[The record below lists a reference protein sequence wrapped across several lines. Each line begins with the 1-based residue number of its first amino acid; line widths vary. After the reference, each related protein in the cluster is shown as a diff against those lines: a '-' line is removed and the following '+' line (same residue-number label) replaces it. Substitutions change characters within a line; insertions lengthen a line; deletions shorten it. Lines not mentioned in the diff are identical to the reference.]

1 MSNWTIEKS
10 DELYHY
16 GVKGMKWGVRRY
28 QPYQRTGRR
37 IGMRPAP
44 QNYQRPRQNRGH
56 NLRRVAKGAAIITG
70 GAVAAFG
77 AYNMSKIM
85 RTPQGRVAMSKGSEW
100 VKTKLISARMTAQN
114 THRVVRTVT
123 RVPRTALKSLPG
135 GKAALVTLGVASTV
149 SDVNSTRQW
158 VQKTHKQGK
167 VTKKDVKDLVKDLA
181 NPIPNNIPGLNK
193 KKKKG

>member
-1 MSNWTIEKS
+1 MNNWIIAKP

-28 QPYQRTGRR
+28 QPYQKTGRR

-44 QNYQRPRQNRGH
+44 QNRNQRNQNI
-56 NLRRVAKGAAIITG
+56 RRVAKGAAIITG

-77 AYNMSKIM
+77 AYNMSKLM
-85 RTPQGRVAMSKGSEW
+85 RTPQGRAAMSKGSEW

-123 RVPRTALKSLPG
+123 RVPRTALSSLPG
-135 GKAALVTLGVASTV
+135 GKTALAAYGVASTV

-158 VQKTHKQGK
+158 IKKTHKQGK
-167 VTKKDVKDLVKDLA
+167 VTKTDIKDLAKDLA
-181 NPIPNNIPGLNK
+181 NPIPDNIPGLNK